1 MIRRPPRSTLFPYTT
16 LFRSQEQ
23 GGPFASH
30 VRGEPHGADRRAGGR
45 RSDRR
50 ADTDPRPP
58 AERAASAG
66 RGDPRVQERG
76 RARDLV
82 PQMKRPQAQPC
93 GLPLPLN
100 VVYLRWRLTSL
111 VISNIDTWFLPPKT
125 DLSLSSALIMR
136 RVFLSCRLLRL
147 VLPQI
152 FLVTSVRGIQP
163 EPTTAASPALV
174 PIRFMN

>member
-1 MIRRPPRSTLFPYTT
+1 RRLDVPARRQERGRPR
-16 LFRSQEQ
+16 
-23 GGPFASH
+23 ASH
-30 VRGEPHGADRRAGGR
+30 LSGESHGADRRAGGR

-50 ADTDPRPP
+50 ARADPRPP

-66 RGDPRVQERG
+66 RGDPRLQERG

-93 GLPLPLN
+93 GLLLPLN

-111 VISNIDTWFLPPKT
+111 VISNIVTWFLPRKT

-136 RVFLSCRLLRL
+136 RFFLSCRPLLF
-147 VLPQI
+147 I
-152 FLVTSVRGIQP
+152 
-163 EPTTAASPALV
+163 
-174 PIRFMN
+174 